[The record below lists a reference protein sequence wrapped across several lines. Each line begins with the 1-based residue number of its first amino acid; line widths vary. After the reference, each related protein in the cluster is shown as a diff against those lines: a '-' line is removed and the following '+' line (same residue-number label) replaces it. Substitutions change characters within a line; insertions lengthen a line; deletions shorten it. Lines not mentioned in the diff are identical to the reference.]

1 MLPKRI
7 MVIFQV
13 ILLLFLS
20 NLSATGQDIRSMKVT
35 EFYPKSIDELQ
46 RLLVVHQEDSVR
58 AKILIALGQ
67 RWEDRPGSVKE
78 DIDSAARC
86 FSEAEKIIS
95 RWRLH
100 HLKSDIMMSWG
111 LLHYHTGAP
120 EKARQYFREGIT
132 FSGSIKEYREQQ
144 AALLLEMAK
153 NDPEDSVRQGALNE
167 ALIVYRSLNNR
178 LKEAEALK
186 EVADFHFNH
195 GKNELAEKELLLV
208 LQMYRE
214 LHYEKIYY
222 TYDLLS
228 AVYQWRGDFA
238 RAQENAIAAIR
249 TAEQAGNKAILG
261 LFYWRLAEAYQ
272 GAKDDV
278 KYQSYLKKSLF
289 HQLENPY
296 SVLTYHILGELTD
309 QLIREN
315 KVNEALGYLLL
326 TNKKQPPVEEHQKV
340 DLAFSIADC
349 YLALKDY
356 SRAEQYYLKYADLI
370 GDGDDVNRDLM
381 KISQFYLVRHQ
392 HKKAEIYLQRILKNR
407 RQHWD
412 LKTSRNLS
420 LLRFKVDSAAG
431 NLTSAIKHLQQ
442 FNELTDSAFTIEK
455 LKQAEEMQAK
465 FDLDTKERDNQLL
478 RKQGSLQREIIN
490 KETLVRKVIMAGCI
504 ILLLLLLL
512 LYNRYRNKIKTNA
525 ILQKQQEEIR
535 HAYSS
540 LEKMVGEKSK
550 LLREKEFLIKEIH
563 HRVKNNLQLTMS
575 LLNTQSNYLQNEAA
589 IRAINDSQYRL
600 KSISMIHQ
608 KLYQGEEEGQINIK
622 AYICEMLEY
631 LKDSFS
637 SGERI
642 RFHLDVDDVLLDA
655 GIAVPLGLIMNEAI
669 TNIFKYAFP
678 DAQHGLVEII
688 LRMEDEIITF
698 AVKDNG
704 AGLPPGFDVT
714 NGGSLGWDLIQVLS
728 AQLEGTLK
736 IESDKGVQIY
746 LTFQINTVYE

>member
-1 MLPKRI
+1 MFPKKM
-7 MVIFQV
+7 MVICQMF
-13 ILLLFLS
+13 LLLFLS
-20 NLSATGQDIRSMKVT
+20 DISAMAQDLRSMKVT
-35 EFYPKSIDELQ
+35 ELYPKSIDELQ
-46 RLLVVHQEDSVR
+46 RLLAVHQEDSVK

-67 RWEDRPGSVKE
+67 RWEDRPGSVRG
-78 DIDSAARC
+78 DIDSAAKC
-86 FSEAEKIIS
+86 FSEAERIVS
-95 RWRLH
+95 HRRLH
-100 HLKSDIMMSWG
+100 HLKSDVMMSWG
-111 LLHYHTGAP
+111 LLYYHTGAP
-120 EKARQYFREGIT
+120 EKARKYFREGIT
-132 FSGSIKEYREQQ
+132 FSGSIEAYREQQ
-144 AALLLEMAK
+144 GALLLEMAK
-153 NDPEDSVRQGALNE
+153 NDPEDSVRQAALNE
-167 ALIVYRSLNNR
+167 ALAVYRSLNNR
-178 LKEAEALK
+178 LKEAEVLK

-195 GKNELAEKELLLV
+195 GKNEQAEKELLLV

-249 TAEQAGNKAILG
+249 TAEHAGNKAILG

-296 SVLTYHILGELTD
+296 SVLTYHILSELTD

-326 TNKKQPPVEEHQKV
+326 TNKKQPPTEEHQKI

-356 SRAEQYYLKYADLI
+356 TRAEQYYMKYADLI

-381 KISQFYLVRHQ
+381 KISQFYLERHQ
-392 HKKAEIYLQRILKNR
+392 YKKAEIYLQRILKEP
-407 RQHWD
+407 RQYRD
-412 LKTSRNLS
+412 LKTSRDLS
-420 LLRFKVDSAAG
+420 LLRFRIDSATN
-431 NLTSAIKHLQQ
+431 NLLSAVKHLQQ
-442 FNELTDSAFTIEK
+442 YNKLTDSAFTIEK

-465 FDLDTKERDNQLL
+465 FELDTKERDNQLL

-490 KETLVRKVIMAGCI
+490 KETLVRKVIMASCI

-512 LYNRYRNKIKTNA
+512 LYSRYRNKIKTNA
-525 ILQKQQEEIR
+525 ILQKQQAEIR
-535 HAYSS
+535 HAYGS

-608 KLYQGEEEGQINIK
+608 KLYQGEDEGQISIK
-622 AYICEMLEY
+622 AYIYEMLEY

-637 SGERI
+637 SGESI
-642 RFHLDVDDVLLDA
+642 RFQVDVDDVLLDA

-678 DAQHGLVEII
+678 DTKHGLVEII
-688 LRMEDEIITF
+688 LRVEDEIIAF

-704 AGLPPGFDVT
+704 TGLPPGVKVAR
-714 NGGSLGWDLIQVLS
+714 GGSLGFDLIQMLS

-736 IESDKGVQIY
+736 IESNKGVQIY
-746 LTFQINTVYE
+746 LTFSINTVYE

>member
-1 MLPKRI
+1 M
-7 MVIFQV
+7 MVICQM
-13 ILLLFLS
+13 ILLPFLF
-20 NLSATGQDIRSMKVT
+20 NISATAQDLRSMKVT
-35 EFYPKSIDELQ
+35 EFYPRSIDELQ
-46 RLLVVHQEDSVR
+46 RLLRAPQEDSVK

-67 RWEDRPGSVKE
+67 RLEDRPGSVKG
-78 DIDSAARC
+78 DIDSAAMC

-95 RWRLH
+95 RWRLL
-100 HLKSDIMMSWG
+100 HLRSEVMMSWG
-111 LLHYHTGAP
+111 LLYYHTGAP
-120 EKARQYFREGIT
+120 EKARQYFRDGIT
-132 FSGSIKEYREQQ
+132 FSAGIEEYREQQ
-144 AALLLEMAK
+144 GTLLLEMAK
-153 NDPEDSVRQGALNE
+153 NDPEDSVRQSALND
-167 ALIVYRSLNNR
+167 ALIVYRTLNNR
-178 LKEAEALK
+178 LKEAEVLK
-186 EVADFHFNH
+186 EVADFHFSR

-208 LQMYRE
+208 LKMYRE
-214 LHYEKIYY
+214 LNYEKIYY

-228 AVYQWRGDFA
+228 AVYLWRGDFA

-249 TAEQAGNKAILG
+249 NAENAGNKAILG

-289 HQLENPY
+289 FQLDNPY
-296 SVLTYHILGELTD
+296 SVLTYHILSELTD
-309 QLIREN
+309 QLIGDN

-326 TNKKQPPVEEHQKV
+326 TNKKQPPLEKHQKV

-349 YLALKDY
+349 YFALKDY
-356 SRAEQYYLKYADLI
+356 TRAEQYYLKYADLI

-381 KISQFYLVRHQ
+381 KISQFYLARHQ
-392 HKKAEIYLQRILKNR
+392 HKKAEIYLQRILKNS
-407 RQHWD
+407 RQYWD
-412 LKTSRNLS
+412 LKTSRNVS
-420 LLRFKVDSAAG
+420 FLRFRIDSAAG
-431 NLTSAIKHLQQ
+431 NLLSAVNHLQQ
-442 FNELTDSAFTIEK
+442 YNKLTDSAFTIEK
-455 LKQAEEMQAK
+455 LKQAEEMQAR

-478 RKQGSLQREIIN
+478 RKQGNLQREIIN
-490 KETLVRKVIMAGCI
+490 KETLIRKVIMGGCI
-504 ILLLLLLL
+504 ILLLLLFL

-622 AYICEMLEY
+622 VYIYEMLEY

-642 RFHLDVDDVLLDA
+642 RFHLDVDDVMLDA

-678 DAQHGLVEII
+678 GTQHGLVEII
-688 LRMEDEIITF
+688 LHVADEIITF

-704 AGLPPGFDVT
+704 VGLPPGFDIAKA
-714 NGGSLGWDLIQVLS
+714 GSLGFDLIQVLS

-736 IESDKGVQIY
+736 IEGNKGVQIY
-746 LTFQINTVYE
+746 LSFQVNTVYE